1 MSGLFTPCCI
11 RALGFALTFLHDVKN
26 QLAIRQSGMLLFGR
40 KIAVCLG
47 FSCLSIFADIYRDK
61 RSEDL
66 YI

>member
-1 MSGLFTPCCI
+1 MYADTL
-11 RALGFALTFLHDVKN
+11 KN
-26 QLAIRQSGMLLFGR
+26 QISYSPKGDALVWAQ
-40 KIAVCLG
+40 IAVCLG